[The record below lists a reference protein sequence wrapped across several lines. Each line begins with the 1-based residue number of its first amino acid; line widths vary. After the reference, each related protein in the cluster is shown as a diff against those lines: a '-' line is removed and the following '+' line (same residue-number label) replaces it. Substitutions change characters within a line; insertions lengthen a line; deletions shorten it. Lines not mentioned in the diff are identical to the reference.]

1 MGTLAAAVRLS
12 EEAGVTEHAPVSPYV
27 FGGTAL
33 AVLILLLIITM
44 LINVDR

>member
-1 MGTLAAAVRLS
+1 MGPMVAAVRLA
-12 EEAGVTEHAPVSPYV
+12 EEAGAEHAQVSPYV
-27 FGGTAL
+27 FGGIAF